1 MLTTFGI
8 ILNINV
14 AFLKE
19 VEVVLSLLE
28 SQADLC
34 SVFKETCL

>member
-14 AFLKE
+14 ALLKD
-19 VEVVLSLLE
+19 VEVVLSLLLLMLI
-28 SQADLC
+28 SG
-34 SVFKETCL
+34 

>member
-19 VEVVLSLLE
+19 VEVVLSLL
-28 SQADLC
+28 L
-34 SVFKETCL
+34 LMLH